1 MTLSKDWQQAGLESG
16 DTVLLHSDIVRTI
29 LRERDQGWRVR
40 AQDILNS
47 FIDAVG
53 TKGTLLMPLFNFDFP
68 QGIPFDMKSS
78 RSQMGALTETAR
90 LHPAAVRTGH
100 PIYSFAVIGKHSEA
114 FRGLENFSGYG
125 EDSPFGMLHKL
136 HGKIA
141 ALNLPYERCMT
152 FVHHVEEMEN
162 VPYRYHKKFTGKY
175 TDLKGQ
181 TDERT
186 FGLFVRDL
194 KKGVKTLLQP
204 LGDRMWE
211 LGLNTGNRHDT
222 DAGLLVVSSEDL
234 YRETSS
240 IIREG
245 NAQGML
251 YRLDP

>member
-1 MTLSKDWQQAGLESG
+1 MSG
-16 DTVLLHSDIVRTI
+16 D
-29 LRERDQGWRVR
+29 
-40 AQDILNS
+40 
-47 FIDAVG
+47 
-53 TKGTLLMPLFNFDFP
+53 
-68 QGIPFDMKSS
+68 
-78 RSQMGALTETAR
+78 
-90 LHPAAVRTGH
+90 
-100 PIYSFAVIGKHSEA
+100 
-114 FRGLENFSGYG
+114 
-125 EDSPFGMLHKL
+125 
-136 HGKIA
+136 
-141 ALNLPYERCMT
+141 
-152 FVHHVEEMEN
+152 
-162 VPYRYHKKFTGKY
+162 KKFTGKY